1 MGIRVFV
8 CDWIH
13 VSMDVCVFLKGRERV
28 AHRYHVNKWLCVC
41 VWEREREREPIA
53 CLRDSGKVRAAA
65 AIAAVAVFPIYV
77 RIFEKVPLCCFEVQ
91 LPNWRSRKELCRR
104 RRRRRWRRRRWR
116 WLRLLL
122 LRCGLAPFLP
132 SLKLSLCLFPFSL
145 LLSHFLLIDLFPS
158 FHFLSSLHIYLLSLI
173 LYQSTY
179 LSLSICNFYSLYL
192 SLYLSI

>member
-1 MGIRVFV
+1 MYVCSWKGERELHIGITSTND
-8 CDWIH
+8 C
-13 VSMDVCVFLKGRERV
+13 
-28 AHRYHVNKWLCVC
+28 ACVC
-41 VWEREREREPIA
+41 EREREREREPIA